1 MDPPARPRRKQAVD
15 YLLLND
21 GYDGDEPIENLLQT
35 RLSRV
40 SSVESSVDLG
50 PEDSISQ
57 IASQSFPEGLTEE
70 VHDLESSQI
79 QTDSNIS
86 QRTRGTSNSW
96 LWEQFEITTLSQQW
110 RPKRSKKL
118 RNDQLITCK
127 HCQKWSIKDSA
138 RSTSTTN
145 MSYHLQKSHGL
156 PLGND
161 KVDAT
166 QPTIMTMWKRK
177 ETADTAELFEKNLIR
192 WVVQTRQP
200 FTVIEYPAFV
210 KLFKD
215 IPGVNLPFTSRK
227 TLKLRIDS

>member
-1 MDPPARPRRKQAVD
+1 MDPPTRPRRNQAVD

-21 GYDGDEPIENLLQT
+21 GYEGDEPTMMENILPGTAQ
-35 RLSRV
+35 SP
-40 SSVESSVDLG
+40 VESSIDMG

-57 IASQSFPEGLTEE
+57 IGSQTVSTGLTAEA
-70 VHDLESSQI
+70 HDLESSPI
-79 QTDSNIS
+79 QTASNSS

-118 RNDQLITCK
+118 RSDQLITCK
-127 HCQKWSIKDSA
+127 HCQKVSIKDSA

-161 KVDAT
+161 KEDTT
-166 QPTIMTMWKRK
+166 QPTIMTIIVR
-177 ETADTAELFEKNLIR
+177 EESHSLGRADKAAVYR
-192 WVVQTRQP
+192 H
-200 FTVIEYPAFV
+200 
-210 KLFKD
+210 
-215 IPGVNLPFTSRK
+215 
-227 TLKLRIDS
+227 